1 MKTETGKN
9 GGRYYVVDEDNNTKL
24 PSVTTILGNM
34 QDKSGLDSWIKRVG
48 EKKAKEISTFS
59 ANRGTF
65 MHVLHEHY
73 LNSFFVDPVEKPLME
88 AFKLALEECNTLTK
102 EEIACGKDLF
112 MQFHNNSDFYEH
124 IGEVLHQEV
133 PVWSLKGGGY
143 AGRLDLCIKDKDGKI
158 KVIDFKTSRK
168 PKRESWLDGYKM
180 QTAAYSIGLYE
191 QYGVFPEETEIWI
204 SCETGE
210 VQTFRMNKEDIK
222 HWFSKFQE
230 LVVGYHEKYTTK

>member
-9 GGRYYVVDEDNNTKL
+9 GGRYYVVDEKNSVKL

-48 EKKAKEISTFS
+48 EKKAKEISTFA

-73 LNSFFVDPVEKPLME
+73 LDNLLVDPVEKPLKE
-88 AFKLALEECNTLTK
+88 AFKLSLAECNTLTK
-102 EEIACGKDLF
+102 EEIKCGKDLF
-112 MQFHNNSDFYEH
+112 MQFHNNSDFYEQ
-124 IGEVLHQEV
+124 IEEVLYQEV

-143 AGRLDLCIKDKDGKI
+143 AGRLDLAAKTKDGKV

-168 PKRESWLDGYKM
+168 PKRESWIDGYKM

-210 VQTFRMNKEDIK
+210 VQTFRMDVNDIK

-230 LVVGYHEKYTTK
+230 LVVGYHEKFPT

>member
-9 GGRYYVVDEDNNTKL
+9 GGRYYVVDEKNSVKL

-48 EKKAKEISTFS
+48 EKKAKEISTFA

-73 LNSFFVDPVEKPLME
+73 LDNLLVDPVEKPLKE
-88 AFKLALEECNTLTK
+88 AFKLSLAECNTLTK
-102 EEIACGKDLF
+102 EEIKCGKDLF
-112 MQFHNNSDFYEH
+112 MQFHNNSDFYEQ
-124 IGEVLHQEV
+124 IEEVLYQEV

-143 AGRLDLCIKDKDGKI
+143 AGRLDLAAKTKDGKV

-168 PKRESWLDGYKM
+168 PKRESWIDGYKM

-191 QYGVFPEETEIWI
+191 QYGVFPEEDESGEKAKRSKEIITTI
-204 SCETGE
+204 S
-210 VQTFRMNKEDIK
+210 R
-222 HWFSKFQE
+222 
-230 LVVGYHEKYTTK
+230 